1 MLSNLN
7 RDILDDSIG
16 PEVPAKPQKNNPFR
30 VKKVLTSK
38 QIPQYSEKS
47 VKDMSP
53 LLTKK
58 GKLLKS
64 PKTNAL
70 DATYNSHLISKNK
83 QYSAT
88 SLD

>member
-7 RDILDDSIG
+7 KDILDESVG
-16 PEVPAKPQKNNPFR
+16 PVVPVKAQKNNPFR

-38 QIPQYSEKS
+38 QVPQYSEQS
-47 VKDMSP
+47 VKDTSP

-58 GKLLKS
+58 GMFHKS

-83 QYSAT
+83 QYSNT